1 MNAPM
6 PSFTS
11 VSAATAAEMAA
22 AAAAAAPL
30 RRRTL
35 LAWLPVPA
43 ALLLPGCGFRLRGVQ
58 QFAFGTLYLA
68 APPASPLARELRRT
82 LQGAADTVQVLTDP
96 AQKAQAEAILE
107 VLAEQ
112 RERSVVG
119 LNASGQVRELQLRLR
134 LRFRLVTPSGEE
146 WIPETELLQQRDIS
160 YNETIALAKE
170 AEEALLY
177 RNMQTDLVQQL
188 LRRLAAVKKG

>member
-1 MNAPM
+1 MKASMFVKTLAP
-6 PSFTS
+6 
-11 VSAATAAEMAA
+11 TA
-22 AAAAAAPL
+22 L

-35 LAWLPVPA
+35 LALLPAP
-43 ALLLPGCGFRLRGVQ
+43 ALLLAGCGFKLRGVQ
-58 QFAFGTLYLA
+58 QFSFRSLYIA
-68 APPASPLARELRRT
+68 APPSSPLARELRRT
-82 LQGAADTVQVLTDP
+82 LQGAGDTVQVLTEP
-96 AQKAQAEAILE
+96 AQQPQAEAILE
-107 VLAEQ
+107 VLSEQ
-112 RERSVVG
+112 QERTVVG

-134 LRFRLVTPSGEE
+134 LRFKLRTPLGEE

-188 LRRLAAVKKG
+188 LRRLAAVKR

>member
-1 MNAPM
+1 MKAPM
-6 PSFTS
+6 FVKTLAP
-11 VSAATAAEMAA
+11 TA
-22 AAAAAAPL
+22 L

-35 LAWLPVPA
+35 LALLPAP
-43 ALLLPGCGFRLRGVQ
+43 ALLLAGCGFKLRGVQ
-58 QFAFGTLYLA
+58 QFAFGSLYIA
-68 APPASPLARELRRT
+68 APPNSPLARELRRT
-82 LQGAADTVQVLTDP
+82 LQGAGDTVQVLTEP
-96 AQKAQAEAILE
+96 AQQTQAEAILE
-107 VLAEQ
+107 VLSEQ
-112 RERSVVG
+112 HERTVVG

-134 LRFRLVTPSGEE
+134 LRFKLRTPLGEE

-188 LRRLAAVKKG
+188 LRRLAAVKR